1 MKANRKQNL
10 LAAALVGALAFTT
23 STSVRAA
30 DKPNI
35 VFILTDNLGY
45 GEFGSY
51 VGGLTRGVPTPRI
64 DSLAMDGLRLLNMNM
79 ETQCTPR
86 VLECWRTA

>member
-1 MKANRKQNL
+1 M
-10 LAAALVGALAFTT
+10 
-23 STSVRAA
+23 
-30 DKPNI
+30 
-35 VFILTDNLGY
+35 
-45 GEFGSY
+45 
-51 VGGLTRGVPTPRI
+51 I